1 MLSNLTFLVVVVVVA
16 LTLRC
21 LCYVAV
27 AVVILNV
34 VYFLPCSLSWLRFI
48 VKCCNFQVVKNLN
61 FFVSLAPANNAKLQ
75 ENVLFTC
82 VFVFHSQFRLT
93 PVKGIMQS
101 ALFTGLNN
109 RRANLTVVRFLL
121 LFWFVFFVFA
131 SLSAAS

>member
-1 MLSNLTFLVVVVVVA
+1 MLQFSSRKKF
-16 LTLRC
+16 
-21 LCYVAV
+21 
-27 AVVILNV
+27 
-34 VYFLPCSLSWLRFI
+34 
-48 VKCCNFQVVKNLN
+48 K

-82 VFVFHSQFRLT
+82 VFFVHSQFRLT
-93 PVKGIMQS
+93 PVKRIMQS

-121 LFWFVFFVFA
+121 LFFWFVFFVFA

>member
-34 VYFLPCSLSWLRFI
+34 VYFPPCSLGWLRFI

-75 ENVLFTC
+75 ENVLFGC
-82 VFVFHSQFRLT
+82 VF
-93 PVKGIMQS
+93 
-101 ALFTGLNN
+101 LFGVSFN
-109 RRANLTVVRFLL
+109 
-121 LFWFVFFVFA
+121 A
-131 SLSAAS
+131 S